1 MGLLGPRLRGSDFA
15 RWVSLLL
22 VCLPLA
28 QPAIT
33 KGALSRKIDRL
44 NEQARRRLV
53 WNKDR
58 SGQLALLETS
68 FVRPGQNQRD
78 NEKDC
83 ANSSTESD
91 EVRMEKSACMRAA
104 HLNILLSAQ
113 EWCGAATNGDGE
125 TTFQQIAQEPM
136 CY

>member
-1 MGLLGPRLRGSDFA
+1 MGLRGSDFA

-22 VCLPLA
+22 VYLPLA

-68 FVRPGQNQRD
+68 FVRRPVQNQRD

-91 EVRMEKSACMRAA
+91 EVRME
-104 HLNILLSAQ
+104 
-113 EWCGAATNGDGE
+113 
-125 TTFQQIAQEPM
+125 
-136 CY
+136 

>member
-1 MGLLGPRLRGSDFA
+1 MEYGSTWIGFA

-33 KGALSRKIDRL
+33 KGALSRKIDQL
-44 NEQARRRLV
+44 NEQARRHLV
-53 WNKDR
+53 WDKDR

-91 EVRMEKSACMRAA
+91 KVRMEKSACMRAA
-104 HLNILLSAQ
+104 QTNFVSSGVVWSGYKWRRRDNVSTDCTGANVLLK
-113 EWCGAATNGDGE
+113 
-125 TTFQQIAQEPM
+125 I
-136 CY
+136 